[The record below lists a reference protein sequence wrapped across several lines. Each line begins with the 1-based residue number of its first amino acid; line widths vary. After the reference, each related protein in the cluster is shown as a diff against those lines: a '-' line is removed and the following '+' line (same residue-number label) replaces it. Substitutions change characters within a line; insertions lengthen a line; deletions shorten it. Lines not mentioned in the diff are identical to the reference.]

1 MLKFITGKF
10 RMILMGIAVVAGPV
24 IYAFGIMGGKR
35 KAEIASLESENNRQK
50 AITDFYR
57 EMEGYDAESDHPRNR
72 ADLVE
77 RLRSGDF

>member
-1 MLKFITGKF
+1 
-10 RMILMGIAVVAGPV
+10 MILMGIAVVAGPV
-24 IYAFGIMGGKR
+24 IYAFGMVGGKR
-35 KAEIASLESENNRQK
+35 KEEISSLKSDNAKQK

-72 ADLVE
+72 DDLVK